1 MTRIPTDGLLFD
13 LDGTLWDSS
22 QPVAESW
29 NQTLARFPGMGRQFT
44 AQDVQSV
51 MGLLAHEVGERLLSH
66 LPPEK
71 RDEMTELCVQEEN
84 DYLRQHGGR
93 LYEGLEPTLAHL
105 KARCPLFIVSNCQ
118 VGYIEAFLH
127 FHRLGGYFRDF
138 VGAGHTGLPKS
149 DNIALMVRRH
159 GLRAP
164 VYLGD
169 TLGDCRAAKAAGVPF
184 LHAAYGFG
192 DVPGEPRVPALSALP
207 EFLCSVQGEPF

>member
-1 MTRIPTDGLLFD
+1 MTRIPTDGILFD

-71 RDEMTELCVQEEN
+71 RAGMTKLCVQEEN

-93 LYEGLEPTLAHL
+93 LYEGLEPTLTRL

-127 FHRLGGYFRDF
+127 FHRLG
-138 VGAGHTGLPKS
+138 PKS

-192 DVPGEPRVPALSALP
+192 DVPGETQVPALSALP